1 MIPADDPRLSPY
13 EREIAAMRGD
23 FRFKTDADA
32 LACCALGLV
41 EEIDEAR
48 GAMLMADALP
58 WGTCDAHRDDAR
70 ACVLRE
76 LGDALWYATTALHRL
91 DQNAMQAARCS
102 NASTRWREDSLT
114 DLQARGAEFAG
125 LVKKALFHDRGI
137 AFVQARSL
145 WILGDC
151 IVLVEACA
159 HRYCATL
166 GDVERANLDKIRKRF
181 PSGGFTA
188 AEANARADERGK
200 AEQ

>member
-1 MIPADDPRLSPY
+1 MIDENDPRLSPY

-76 LGDALWYATTALHRL
+76 LGGVLWYATTALHRL
-91 DQNAMQAARCS
+91 DQHEMQAARTS
-102 NASTRWREDSLT
+102 SASAHWQAGSLV

-125 LVKKALFHDRGI
+125 LVKKALFHERGL

-145 WILGDC
+145 WVLGDC

-159 HRYCATL
+159 RRYCATF

-188 AEANARADERGK
+188 AEANARADEQR
-200 AEQ
+200 